1 MGCKKG
7 KGRSAQSLNICG
19 IDPARRAVLEA
30 EREARRKVQAAA
42 VAAPPKARSTRA
54 DPTPPLMPAVP
65 ALAAAEEAF
74 GPVDGEVFMH
84 VPCARAPCTDA
95 KPIPAAAPDTPPVP
109 TRLTEGAATAASLL
123 LGGVGAPSRFFTD
136 AAMSFTPA
144 AKPVVG
150 ESDALA
156 GKLLVCGGHG
166 IPAQLLILE
175 SAAVHPGL
183 FASSFSLRHPFAAPF
198 AFANP
203 ETTPKRSSALLQRS
217 ASLPVAGGGVRVRWL
232 EPSLSCPA
240 SFAFAGSLM
249 PLGSSQAPAFSLPTL
264 SLPIALSTAAQL
276 PMAAATLAAPDASL
290 LLRSHPLSRTA
301 SAAADDGSPPA
312 DASAEVGDVPVPTK
326 SPKGRPRPLRSLKSA
341 LGAAAKLL
349 APRKGRGGDDV
360 RDGGAAA
367 SETATVA
374 EAEAARTD
382 RGASS
387 GKASKRGA
395 AWFKNLLGCFRAPG
409 VKGF

>member
-7 KGRSAQSLNICG
+7 KGRAAQSLNICG
-19 IDPARRAVLEA
+19 IDPVRRAVLEA
-30 EREARRKVQAAA
+30 EREARRKAQAAA
-42 VAAPPKARSTRA
+42 VAALPKARSTRV
-54 DPTPPLMPAVP
+54 DPTPPPTPAVP
-65 ALAAAEEAF
+65 TPVVAEEAY
-74 GPVDGEVFMH
+74 GPADGEVYMH
-84 VPCARAPCTDA
+84 APCARAPCTDA
-95 KPIPAAAPDTPPVP
+95 KPVPAAAPDTPLVP
-109 TRLTEGAATAASLL
+109 MRLTEGVAAAAGLL
-123 LGGVGAPSRFFTD
+123 HGGVGAPPYFFTD

-156 GKLLVCGGHG
+156 GKLFVCGGHG

-183 FASSFSLRHPFAAPF
+183 FASSFSLRHRSASPF

-203 ETTPKRSSALLQRS
+203 ESTPKRTSALLQRS

-232 EPSLSCPA
+232 EPSLSAPA

-249 PLGSSQAPAFSLPTL
+249 PLGSSQAPAIPLLTL

-276 PMAAATLAAPDASL
+276 PMAAATLAVPDASL

-301 SAAADDGSPPA
+301 SAAADDSAPPA
-312 DASAEVGDVPVPTK
+312 DASAEVGDVPIFTK

-360 RDGGAAA
+360 RDSGAAA
-367 SETATVA
+367 SPAATGA
-374 EAEAARTD
+374 GAEAARTD
-382 RGASS
+382 RGAGS
-387 GKASKRGA
+387 GKASKRGG
-395 AWFKNLLGCFRAPG
+395 WFKNLLGCCRAPG
-409 VKGF
+409 VKEF

>member
-7 KGRSAQSLNICG
+7 KGRSAQSLNIHG

-30 EREARRKVQAAA
+30 EREARRKAQAVA
-42 VAAPPKARSTRA
+42 VAALPKARSTRA
-54 DPTPPLMPAVP
+54 EPTPPPMPAVP
-65 ALAAAEEAF
+65 TPVVAEEAF
-74 GPVDGEVFMH
+74 GPVDGEVYMH
-84 VPCARAPCTDA
+84 VPCARNTSTDT
-95 KPIPAAAPDTPPVP
+95 KSIPAAAPDTPPVP
-109 TRLTEGAATAASLL
+109 MRLTEGAATAAGLL
-123 LGGVGAPSRFFTD
+123 LGGVGAPPFFFTD
-136 AAMSFTPA
+136 AAKSFTPT
-144 AKPVVG
+144 AKPVAK

-156 GKLLVCGGHG
+156 GKLFACGGHG

-183 FASSFSLRHPFAAPF
+183 FAPSFSLRHPFAAPL

-217 ASLPVAGGGVRVRWL
+217 ASLPVAGGGVRVGRL

-240 SFAFAGSLM
+240 LFSFVESLV

-264 SLPIALSTAAQL
+264 SLPIALSAAAQL
-276 PMAAATLAAPDASL
+276 PVAAATLAVPDVPL

-301 SAAADDGSPPA
+301 SAAADDGAPLP
-312 DASAEVGDVPVPTK
+312 DASAEVGDVPIFTK

-360 RDGGAAA
+360 RDGGAVASPAA
-367 SETATVA
+367 AGV

-382 RGASS
+382 CTAGS
-387 GKASKRGA
+387 GKASKRGG
-395 AWFKNLLGCFRAPG
+395 WFKNLLGCCRAPG
-409 VKGF
+409 VKAF